1 MSLKKNLIP
10 IKPKNAAVPV
20 RKPEGGF
27 VNAAGEE
34 VERTGYWVR
43 RINDGD
49 VVLVPQKDWD
59 AAKAAQVKEKADAIE
74 QQKKALAKEAKAT
87 TSKTEGE

>member
-10 IKPKNAAVPV
+10 IKPKNAEVPV

-59 AAKAAQVKEKADAIE
+59 AAKAALAKEKADAIE

-87 TSKTEGE
+87 ISKTEGE

>member
-10 IKPKNAAVPV
+10 IKPKNAKVPV

-27 VNAAGEE
+27 VNATGEE

-49 VVLVPQKDWD
+49 VVLVNQKDWD
-59 AAKAAQVKEKADAIE
+59 AAKAALVKEKADAIE